1 MMTDEEFARTLTK
14 EQREYLQ
21 GQYEKQLEEAV
32 EVFELYLKGMKTVET
47 LVKYYKRAHISMWF
61 ESLGVC
67 KDSKLSERGR
77 RYWLFAHLEVVEL
90 DKR

>member
-14 EQREYLQ
+14 EQQEYLQ

-47 LVKYYKRAHISMWF
+47 LVKYYKRSHFSMVF
-61 ESLGVC
+61 KSLGGC
-67 KDSKLSERGR
+67 KASKLSEKER
-77 RYWLFAHLEVVEL
+77 RYWLFAHLDVVEL